1 MGIGVMFELGQ
12 DLDQEKGINVIIGK
26 NLQAVEY
33 CLGVNF
39 LILTFFF
46 L

>member
-26 NLQAVEY
+26 IYKL
-33 CLGVNF
+33 
-39 LILTFFF
+39 
-46 L
+46 